1 MGSAAVRDL
10 VNSGVQEVVVAD
22 YNLEGAKKVANQY
35 KDQKSKVSVQF
46 ADANDHD
53 SLVKAMKDAD
63 AVASAIGPF
72 YKYGVKVLKAAINA
86 GVNFVDIDD
95 DYDATRD
102 SLELNDRA
110 KRAGVTA
117 IIGLGASPGITNMLA
132 KFGADKL
139 DRVDEIHTL
148 WAVSLGEEEGGG
160 GPAATDHGFHMLTG
174 KVPTYRDGKW
184 VDVPAGSEP
193 EIVNFAPEIEGRA
206 REIEVFHVG
215 HAEPVTLPRYIEGVK
230 VVTNKGGLSP
240 SWVNQ
245 MFLNLVAFGFSSTKP
260 LEVKGVSITPRDFT
274 LKLLSAILDFA
285 PPETLARIVEDV
297 RETGAVGG
305 LRVDV
310 KGEKDGNPTRLIY
323 RFGVTRPEMVS
334 MGGSTGIPLSIGAQM
349 LARGEI
355 KAKGVFAPE
364 GCVDPEAF
372 LDQLK
377 KRGAEIYE
385 TVEKTHSV

>member
-1 MGSAAVRDL
+1 MGSVVVNDL
-10 VNSGVQEVVVAD
+10 VNSRIEEVVVAD
-22 YNLEGAKKVANQY
+22 YNLERAKEVAERY
-35 KDQKSKVSVQF
+35 TGQKSKVSALFV
-46 ADANDHD
+46 DANDHK
-53 SLVKAMKDAD
+53 SLVNVMKGAE

-72 YKYGVKVLKAAINA
+72 YKYGVKVLKAAIDA
-86 GVNFVDIDD
+86 GVNFVDIND

-102 SLELNDRA
+102 SLELNDQA
-110 KRAGVTA
+110 KRAGVTT

-132 KFGADKL
+132 KLGANKL
-139 DRVDEIHTL
+139 NRVDEIHTS
-148 WAVSLGEEEGGG
+148 WAVSLGEEGGG
-160 GPAATDHGFHMLTG
+160 GGSAATDHWFHCITG

-184 VDVPAGSEP
+184 VNIPAGSEP
-193 EIVNFAPEIEGRA
+193 EIVDFPP
-206 REIEVFHVG
+206 EIEVFHVG
-215 HAEPVTLPRYIEGVK
+215 HAEPVTIPRYIKGVK

-245 MFLNLVAFGFSSTKP
+245 VFFNLVAFGFSSTKP
-260 LEVKGVSITPRDFT
+260 LEVKGVPIAPREFT
-274 LKLLSAILDFA
+274 LKLLGAILDFA
-285 PPETLARIVEDV
+285 PPETLTRIVEDIS
-297 RETGAVGG
+297 ETGAVGG

-323 RFGVTRPEMVS
+323 RLGVTRPEMAT

-349 LARGEI
+349 LVRGEV

-372 LDQLK
+372 LVELK

-385 TVEKTHSV
+385 TVEETHSF

>member
-1 MGSAAVRDL
+1 MGSATVRDL
-10 VNSGVQEVVVAD
+10 VNSGVEEVVVAD
-22 YNLEGAKKVANQY
+22 FDMERAKEVAKRY
-35 KDQKSKVSVQF
+35 KGQKSKVSALFV
-46 ADANDHD
+46 DANDHK
-53 SLVKAMKDAD
+53 SLVDVMKGAD
-63 AVASAIGPF
+63 AVASVIGPF
-72 YKYGVKVLKAAINA
+72 YKYGVKVLKAAIDA
-86 GVNFVDIDD
+86 GVNFVDIND

-102 SLELNDRA
+102 SLELNGQA
-110 KRAGVTA
+110 KKVGVTA

-139 DRVDEIHTL
+139 DRVDEIHTF
-148 WAVSLGEEEGGG
+148 WSVPLGDEEGGG
-160 GPAATDHGFHMLTG
+160 SAATDHWFHCITG

-193 EIVNFAPEIEGRA
+193 EIVDFPP
-206 REIEVFHVG
+206 EIEVFNVG

-230 VVTNKGGLSP
+230 VVTNKGGLTP

-245 MFLNLVAFGFSSTKP
+245 VFFNLVAFGFSSTKP
-260 LEVKGVSITPRDFT
+260 LKVKGVSITPRDFT
-274 LKLLSAILDFA
+274 LALLQAVPDFA
-285 PPETLARIVEDV
+285 PPETLTRIVEDLS
-297 RETGAVGG
+297 ETGAVGG

-310 KGEKDGNPTRLIY
+310 KGEKDGNSIRLIY
-323 RFGVTRPEMVS
+323 RLGVTRPEMAT
-334 MGGSTGIPLSIGAQM
+334 MGNSTGVPLSIGAQM

-372 LDQLK
+372 LAELK

-385 TVEKTHSV
+385 TAEETPSV